1 MNKRIRECTLKACAR
16 AVAATDGDVLV
27 RLVVTFL
34 RRTPRCIIVARDG
47 ELLPIKETGPDGRS
61 SIGLPL
67 LLTNGGMSS
76 TCNTTH
82 KVSYRWK

>member
-1 MNKRIRECTLKACAR
+1 MGERVSKVTLKACAK
-16 AVAATDGDVLV
+16 VEAATDGDTFV

-34 RRTPRCIIVARDG
+34 RRTPRCIIAARDG
-47 ELLPIKETGPDGRS
+47 ELLPIKEIGPDGRS

-67 LLTNGGMSS
+67 LLTNGGVLS
-76 TCNTTH
+76 TCNITQ